1 MQIILSKEE
10 SSALNINDKNTI
22 VSIATQD
29 DGSNIIFFDKKE
41 KLSSKVK
48 FLFSGLF

>member
-10 SSALNINDKNTI
+10 STALNINDKNTI
-22 VSIATQD
+22 VSIVTQD
-29 DGSNIIFFDKKE
+29 NGSNIIFFNKKE
-41 KLSSKVK
+41 KLTNKVK